1 MEGVRVWNSEQ
12 QLLSLTSPKLKNGEL
27 PFSFNSIVQNIEK
40 QKPLTTLSSNLPVA
54 VCLYYMILLKIFANI
69 LHHHV
74 SRVIL
79 HGHCCDNDLPSSSGL
94 LCCSTNF

>member
-27 PFSFNSIVQNIEK
+27 PFSFNSTVQNIEK
-40 QKPLTTLSSNLPVA
+40 QKPLTTLSSYLPVA